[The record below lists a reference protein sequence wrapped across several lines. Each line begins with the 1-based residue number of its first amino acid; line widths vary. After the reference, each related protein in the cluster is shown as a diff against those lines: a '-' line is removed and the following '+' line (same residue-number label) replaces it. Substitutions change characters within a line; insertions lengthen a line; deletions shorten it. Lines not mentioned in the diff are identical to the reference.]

1 MTEAS
6 VASCVLRDV
15 TYRSYPSDRTVTVRC
30 TVVPETGTAPADGY
44 GTAKA
49 EAVARKKALSE
60 AVERLVACTPFALVA
75 RPPTTRAGRGTAPHP
90 RSDGVRT
97 VPDGCLVRRYRSLT
111 GGSPQQVPMFWS
123 SPWVAGQ
130 ELRSADLTA
139 QEARLSSTIGW
150 AVSPSPAEALRGA
163 LFELTELLNYGAF
176 LYRCLTG
183 SAGHPSDD
191 ASRRRVRDHDDT
203 VVQTV
208 PIDFA
213 VRTPTVLALSRR
225 RGRLMPATGVGCAS
239 TTAEATAR
247 AMLEL
252 AQAETLWRSNTTA
265 GPAERFFVRRFD
277 RWPLLKRCVTLDF
290 DLIPHDPPPGAAPC
304 LSPLEELAARSIAT
318 WADSGAIDI
327 SGPGTEDTR
336 LYFAHVVSHPQP
348 LLGLV
353 RAGIP
358 VFDTGEVRKI
368 LDRSRRSR
376 PSDRSPSER
385 ISQGGHPAGT

>member
-15 TYRSYPSDRTVTVRC
+15 VYRSYPSDRTVTVRC
-30 TVVPETGTAPADGY
+30 TVVPESGAAPADGY

-75 RPPTTRAGRGTAPHP
+75 RPPTTRVDRGSTP
-90 RSDGVRT
+90 RLLSDGVRT

-111 GGSPQQVPMFWS
+111 AGSPEQVPMFWS
-123 SPWVAGQ
+123 SPWVAGR
-130 ELRSADLTA
+130 ELRSADLTS

-176 LYRCLTG
+176 LHRCLTG
-183 SAGHPSDD
+183 PPGLSPGDVSG
-191 ASRRRVRDHDDT
+191 RRVREGDDT

-213 VRTPTVLALSRR
+213 TRTPTVLALSRR
-225 RGRLMPATGVGCAS
+225 GGRLMPATGVGCAS

-290 DLIPHDPPPGAAPC
+290 DLIAQDPSHGDASC
-304 LSPLEELAARSIAT
+304 HSPLEELEARGIAA
-318 WADSGAIDI
+318 WADSGAIDL
-327 SGPGTEDTR
+327 SGPGIEEPR

-385 ISQGGHPAGT
+385 ISQGGRPAGT